1 MFLGSVLITR
11 IFMLSTSTFHGLQF
25 IFQYPQSLSTIPQS
39 IPKAHHLSL
48 FCIHHPQFTPH
59 CSLATIDHHHLLSS
73 INIPPFTTSHPSPMI
88 HFLHPILHHWPFA
101 FHFQHSALHHTR
113 FPSYHPPPTLQNPPH
128 TICQPP
134 STSDSPPVTSH
145 LSPHTSTTQQPP
157 FIYHPT
163 SSIHNR
169 SST

>member
-1 MFLGSVLITR
+1 
-11 IFMLSTSTFHGLQF
+11 MLSTSDVLYGLQF
-25 IFQYPQSLSTIPQS
+25 IFQYPQSLHHPQS
-39 IPKAHHLSL
+39 KFKAHHLSL
-48 FCIHHPQFTPH
+48 FIHPQFTPH
-59 CSLATIDHHHLLSS
+59 CSLAATIDHHHLLSS

-101 FHFQHSALHHTR
+101 FHTFQHSTLTTR

-134 STSDSPPVTSH
+134 STSPQSTCYFPPFT
-145 LSPHTSTTQQPP
+145 HTSTTQQPHHS
-157 FIYHPT
+157 ISTT

>member
-11 IFMLSTSTFHGLQF
+11 IFTLSTSTFHGLQF
-25 IFQYPQSLSTIPQS
+25 IFQYPQSLSSIPQS

-48 FCIHHPQFTPH
+48 FCTHHPQFTPH
-59 CSLATIDHHHLLSS
+59 YSLATISHHHLLST

-88 HFLHPILHHWPFA
+88 HFLHPTLHHWPCA
-101 FHFQHSALHHTR
+101 FHFQHSTLHHTR

-145 LSPHTSTTQQPP
+145 LSPHTSSTQQSP
-157 FIYHPT
+157 FIYHSA